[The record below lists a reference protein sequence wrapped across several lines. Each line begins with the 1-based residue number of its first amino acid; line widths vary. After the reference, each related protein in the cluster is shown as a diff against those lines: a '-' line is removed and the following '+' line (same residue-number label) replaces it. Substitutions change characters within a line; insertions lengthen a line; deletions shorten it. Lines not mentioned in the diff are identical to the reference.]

1 MTALRRAAALLL
13 ATLSAVRAAAE
24 AAPAFAP
31 MRKLADGSAAPA
43 GDGVTLW
50 LAVASVAMIATLW
63 AAHWS
68 IFRRK

>member
-1 MTALRRAAALLL
+1 MTALRRAATLAALLFAAR
-13 ATLSAVRAAAE
+13 ATAE

-50 LAVASVAMIATLW
+50 LAVASVAMIAALW